1 MKLTERQISTLKNVD
16 NGSGRLCNK
25 RTLSSL
31 EKKGLI
37 KSHIPIGWTLTKDGI
52 HELMKVER
60 WINQGS
66 NLKRQ

>member
-1 MKLTERQISTLKNVD
+1 MNMKLTERQISTLKNVD

-37 KSHIPIGWTLTKDGI
+37 KLHIPIGWTLTKDGI
-52 HELMKVER
+52 HELMKVE
-60 WINQGS
+60 
-66 NLKRQ
+66 